1 MSLLL
6 IVIALVALMT
16 LAVEGRVR
24 FPVLNRVVI
33 AVISP
38 VNSCIQTFT
47 GAASSLE
54 KKLEAITTMEAENE
68 QLKKE
73 NAELRRANIAMAEFY
88 AENQRL
94 TKLLQYKEHVPEQ
107 KLLPAKV
114 VGRNMGDLQDVV
126 IIDRGSADGLDKEM
140 AVVTGD
146 GIVGLVEEV
155 YPAAAKVMLITS
167 SRCKIGARILRAD
180 SRAVGVICGR
190 SMENMPLEM
199 EHLPREADV
208 RKGDVVITSGFSG

>member
-94 TKLLQYKEHVPEQ
+94 TKLLQYK
-107 KLLPAKV
+107 
-114 VGRNMGDLQDVV
+114 
-126 IIDRGSADGLDKEM
+126 
-140 AVVTGD
+140 
-146 GIVGLVEEV
+146 
-155 YPAAAKVMLITS
+155 
-167 SRCKIGARILRAD
+167 ARA
-180 SRAVGVICGR
+180 
-190 SMENMPLEM
+190 
-199 EHLPREADV
+199 
-208 RKGDVVITSGFSG
+208 

>member
-1 MSLLL
+1 
-6 IVIALVALMT
+6 
-16 LAVEGRVR
+16 
-24 FPVLNRVVI
+24 
-33 AVISP
+33 
-38 VNSCIQTFT
+38 
-47 GAASSLE
+47 
-54 KKLEAITTMEAENE
+54 
-68 QLKKE
+68 
-73 NAELRRANIAMAEFY
+73 
-88 AENQRL
+88 
-94 TKLLQYKEHVPEQ
+94 
-107 KLLPAKV
+107 
-114 VGRNMGDLQDVV
+114 MGDLQDVV

-208 RKGDVVITSGFSG
+208 RKVMLLLPAVSVAGIRQVW

>member
-47 GAASSLE
+47 GAASSFE

-88 AENQRL
+88 AENQRRQSFCNIKSTCL
-94 TKLLQYKEHVPEQ
+94 NRNYCLPKLW
-107 KLLPAKV
+107 
-114 VGRNMGDLQDVV
+114 G
-126 IIDRGSADGLDKEM
+126 
-140 AVVTGD
+140 
-146 GIVGLVEEV
+146 GIW
-155 YPAAAKVMLITS
+155 AI
-167 SRCKIGARILRAD
+167 
-180 SRAVGVICGR
+180 
-190 SMENMPLEM
+190 
-199 EHLPREADV
+199 
-208 RKGDVVITSGFSG
+208 